1 MQGGAGQGRFISFEG
16 GEGAGKSTQCRRLKD
31 RLAALG
37 IEALLTRE
45 PGGSP
50 KAEDIRQLL
59 LAGAVKPYGHRAEA
73 MLFSAARIDHLDTA
87 IRPALEAGIWVICD
101 RFADSTRA
109 YQGALGGVDL
119 TLIDALERVAV
130 GSTKP
135 DLTFV
140 LDLAPEEGLRRAA
153 ERAGKGAVADRFE
166 RETLA
171 FHRAVRNGFL
181 DIAAREPARC
191 AVIDAALEPDA
202 VADRVWSTVQVRLL
216 ARMPSPLRGQ
226 RAARQQAQS
235 V

>member
-16 GEGAGKSTQCRRLKD
+16 GEGAGKSTQARRLKE
-31 RLAALG
+31 RLAEIG
-37 IEALLTRE
+37 IDALLTRE

-50 KAEDIRQLL
+50 KAEDIRKLL
-59 LAGAVKPYGHRAEA
+59 LAGAVKPYGHGAEA

-109 YQGALGGVDL
+109 YQGALGGIDL

-130 GSTKP
+130 GPTKP

-140 LDLAPEEGLRRAA
+140 FDLAPEEGLRRAA
-153 ERAGKGAVADRFE
+153 ARAGRDSIADRFE

-181 DIAAREPARC
+181 DIAAREPVRC
-191 AVIDAALEPDA
+191 AVIDASLEPDA

-216 ARMPSPLRGQ
+216 AQLPMQMRGQ
-226 RAARQQAQS
+226 RAAQRQPQPI
-235 V
+235 